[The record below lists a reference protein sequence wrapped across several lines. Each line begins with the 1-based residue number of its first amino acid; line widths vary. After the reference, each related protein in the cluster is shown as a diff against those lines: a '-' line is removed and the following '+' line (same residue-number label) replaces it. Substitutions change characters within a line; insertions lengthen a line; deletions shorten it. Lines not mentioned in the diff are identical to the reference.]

1 MTGVVIA
8 SNLVLSDDGNNL
20 NADSPIIGYE
30 NLVTASNVTATTE
43 DQDYPASNLANPSTS
58 LLWRSAAGSP
68 SSPEY
73 ITVILDTEE
82 QVDYLAIARHNFGT
96 GFTPV
101 SVEGLSSADG
111 SPLDWFELV
120 SAQLLPN
127 NGPVIFRFTKQSLY
141 AVRLKIHEAVG
152 SVSLIPELAVMYVGE
167 LLSLQRRIYVG
178 HTPFPLAREIQ
189 VANHRSVSGAFLGRI
204 VLSSTRKTGV
214 SLQNLTP
221 SWYRLYFD
229 PFLIA
234 AQEIPFFFAWRP
246 GDYPLEVGYCWL
258 TGDPRP
264 SNQRGNGMMSVDM
277 ELEGVA

>member
-1 MTGVVIA
+1 MTGVVIG
-8 SNLVLSDDGNNL
+8 SGVVLGGGDNL

-30 NLVTASNVTATTE
+30 NLVTASNITATTE
-43 DQDYPASNLANPSTS
+43 DQDYPASNLANPATN

-73 ITVILDTEE
+73 ITVILDTEVE
-82 QVDYLAIARHNFGT
+82 VDYVAIARHNFGT
-96 GFTPV
+96 NFTPV
-101 SVEGLSSADG
+101 SVEGLADENG

-120 SAQLLPN
+120 SEQLLSD
-127 NGPVIFRFTKQSLY
+127 NGPVILRFTKQSLY
-141 AVRLKIHEAVG
+141 AVRLKIGEPQG
-152 SVSLIPELAVMYVGE
+152 STLLVPELAVMYVGE

-178 HTPFPLAREIQ
+178 HTPFPLGREIQ

-246 GDYPLEVGYCWL
+246 GDYPLEVGFCWL

-277 ELEGVA
+277 ELEGIA

>member
-1 MTGVVIA
+1 MTGVVIT
-8 SNLVLSDDGNNL
+8 SGLVLGADEDF

-30 NLVTASNVTATTE
+30 NLVLTSNVSATTE
-43 DQDYPASNLANPSTS
+43 DPDYPAANLANPATN

-96 GFTPV
+96 NFTPV
-101 SVEGLSSADG
+101 SVEGLATADG

-127 NGPVIFRFTKQSLY
+127 NGPVIFRFEKQSLY
-141 AVRLKIHEAVG
+141 AVRLKIGEPLG
-152 SVSLIPELAVMYVGE
+152 SELLVPELAVMYVGE
-167 LLSLQRRIYVG
+167 LLILQRRIYVG
-178 HTPFPLAREIQ
+178 HTPIPYGREIQ

-204 VLSSTRKTGV
+204 ILSSTRKTGV
-214 SLQNLTP
+214 NLQNLTP

-258 TGDPRP
+258 TNDPKP
-264 SNQRGNGMMSVDM
+264 ANQRPNGMMSVDM